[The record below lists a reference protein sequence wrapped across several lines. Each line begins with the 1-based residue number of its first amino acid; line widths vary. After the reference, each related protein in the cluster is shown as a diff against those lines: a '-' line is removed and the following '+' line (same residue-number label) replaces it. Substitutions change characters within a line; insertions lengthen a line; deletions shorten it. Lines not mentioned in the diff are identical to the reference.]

1 MLETFSF
8 LLRVRMASPTL
19 SWTSRPPPW
28 IEAPFNSGLLISGRN
43 GTFPWHS
50 GLSGVY
56 NYQHSGL
63 SGVHN
68 YQHRGLSGCHNNI
81 SDLSVR
87 QKDSESLLLCLFF
100 CLFVCSVVL
109 ITLVSLGQNCSSMMQ
124 PVVSRPV
131 SSAITVCSCLAGGF
145 VRALIQYTYIIYYYN
160 ISYMYYM

>member
-1 MLETFSF
+1 MLDTFNF
-8 LLRVRMASPTL
+8 LFRVRMASPTL

-50 GLSGVY
+50 GLSGVH

-68 YQHRGLSGCHNNI
+68 YQHRGLSGGHNNI

-100 CLFVCSVVL
+100 CLFVCLFCCFDYLGEPGTELQQYDAASGVQASVQRYH
-109 ITLVSLGQNCSSMMQ
+109 SLQ
-124 PVVSRPV
+124 
-131 SSAITVCSCLAGGF
+131 LLGGG
-145 VRALIQYTYIIYYYN
+145 VRAGPDTVYIYY
-160 ISYMYYM
+160 ILL